1 MDSVNSPSIFEE
13 KIIES
18 FSKYARSYDRYAIL
32 QRSMAER
39 LASYLPETT
48 PTYIIELGCGT
59 GLFTRHLLTLPIK
72 YLTLNDISSAMIDIL
87 KNNLELPNST
97 KFLIGNAESISM

>member
-1 MDSVNSPSIFEE
+1 MTLDSDNSSSIFEE

-32 QRSMAER
+32 QKSMAER

-48 PTYIIELGCGT
+48 PPHIIELGCGT

-72 YLTLNDISSAMIDIL
+72 NLILNDISSAMVELL
-87 KNNLELPNST
+87 KYRLKLTSYT
-97 KFLIGNAESISM
+97 RFVIGNG

>member
-1 MDSVNSPSIFEE
+1 MDSVNSSSIFEE

-48 PTYIIELGCGT
+48 PPHIIELGCGT

-72 YLTLNDISSAMIDIL
+72 NLTLNDISSAMIDIL
-87 KNNLELPNST
+87 KIRLELPIILI
-97 KFLIGNAESISM
+97 FL